1 MKLLLL
7 LGLMSAGIF
16 SVPSAEPARL
26 EFIARS
32 RVRSSSNTNDF
43 QVAEKKIQWDPRKTA
58 IVVCDMWDKHWCKG
72 ASERVAE
79 MAPTMNQVLQLA
91 RAQGVFVIHA
101 PSDTIKFYENTPQRK
116 LAREAPKAPLNS
128 PLKRWTALTPGREAR
143 LPIDD
148 TDGGC
153 DCQPQCKTF
162 TAWKKEI
169 DLLEIDAADAIT
181 DDGNEVYNLMQ
192 QRGIE
197 NLIVMGVHA
206 NMCVLGRSF
215 SIRQMVNLGKNV
227 LLMRDLTDSMYNS
240 RMAPFVNHFRGTDL
254 VIEHIEKYWCP
265 SVTSTGFTGKPA
277 FRFREDAQA
286 KAGGPAA
293 GNETVAAMVKTFQ
306 PRGQNVVPGAAPSA
320 PASALQKFKTVAGL
334 ELELVAAEPVI
345 RQPVSMTFDER
356 GRLWVVQYLQYPFP
370 AGLKVVKYD
379 EYLRAVFDKV
389 PPPPPHHVRGADRIT
404 ILEDKD
410 GDGVF
415 ETHKDFLD
423 GLNIATSVLPG
434 RGGVYVLNPPY
445 LLFYADR
452 NRDDIPD
459 GDPEVLLSGFG
470 LEDTHAVANSLTWG
484 PDGWIYGGQGST
496 CTANVKGKRFLGQA
510 IWRFHPVT
518 HDFEL
523 FAEGGGNT
531 FGIEIDTK
539 GRIFSGHNG
548 DGTRGFHFVQGGY
561 YQKIWGKHGP
571 LTNPHAYGFFPF
583 MKHEGEKPRFSHSL
597 IVYEGG
603 ELPFEG
609 QMLSIL
615 PLHSRVQLSSIE
627 RDGSTLR
634 TVDKTHLVDSDDPW
648 FRPVDIKAG
657 PDGAVYIADWY
668 DIRLTHLDP
677 RDNWDRSNGRIYRLK
692 SKQTVPR
699 KPFDLAAQTGDE
711 LVSFLSHSNKW
722 FRQQALRV
730 LGDRRDPKV
739 IPRLTQLLR
748 DDAHALEALWALHLS
763 GGWSEKIALSALNH
777 RDPHVRRWAIRLLG
791 DDLKI
796 SGKVRD
802 EFLRLAK
809 KEGDAEVRSQLASTA
824 RRLSGRDALPIIEAL
839 GARNDDDNDPQIP
852 LLLWWALED
861 KAISHREAVV
871 NWLRASPSPLV
882 SRHLIARL
890 AQRYAAEQS
899 DEGFGVLATLFE
911 IGIKANRPMLL
922 RGLRDAL
929 KNVIPDAVPEKLLRA
944 IAFQEG
950 DDAALLQGIQARFGI
965 PEAVT
970 LAVQALT
977 NQATPHGQR
986 LELIEVLGQRK
997 EKKAVPGLVMLF
1009 LNSSDAN
1016 IQKSAASAL
1025 QNFDEPAIAE
1035 KLLTARSRPD
1045 ERPGAP
1051 ALLTGLLSKRAS
1063 WALALLREVDRDPP
1077 KGAEVSRESLDRI
1090 RLYDQP
1096 EIQAL
1101 LRKHWGSLRSSP
1113 SEKQERM
1120 AQVAKIVAEGKGNV
1134 ARGKELFT
1142 TACGSCHKL
1151 FGEGATLAPELTGYD
1166 RQNLDFLL
1174 VAIVDPSAGIRE
1186 EYLNFELEKR
1196 DGLTLTGLLVE
1207 QNPQTVIIEDPQ
1219 EGRTTVARRDI
1230 KSLRASAVSRMPEG
1244 LLDAFNAEQVRD
1256 LFAYLRSQPSSVAAN
1271 R

>member
-1 MKLLLL
+1 MKPLLLL
-7 LGLMSAGIF
+7 ALFSAGIF
-16 SVPSAEPARL
+16 SAHSAEPARL
-26 EFIARS
+26 EFIGRS
-32 RVRSSSNTNDF
+32 RTRSTSNTNDF
-43 QVAEKKIQWDPRKTA
+43 QLVEKKIQWEPHKTA

-101 PSDTIKFYENTPQRK
+101 PSDTIKFYENTPQRQ
-116 LAREAPKAPLNS
+116 LARDAPKAPLPS

-148 TDGGC
+148 SDGGC
-153 DCQPQCKTF
+153 DCQPQCKNF

-169 DLLEIDAADAIT
+169 DLLKIDATDAIT

-192 QRGIE
+192 QRSID

-265 SVTSTGFTGKPA
+265 SITSTAFTGKPA
-277 FRFREDAQA
+277 FRFREDAPT

-293 GNETVAAMVKTFQ
+293 GNETVAAMIKTFQ
-306 PRGQNVVPGAAPSA
+306 PRGQTAVPGAAPSA
-320 PASALQKFKTVAGL
+320 PDAALQKFKTAAGL

-389 PPPPPHHVRGADRIT
+389 PQPPPHHVRGADRIT

-452 NRDDIPD
+452 NHDDIPD

-484 PDGWIYGGQGST
+484 PDGWIYGAQGST

-531 FGIEIDTK
+531 FGIEIDAK

-561 YQKIWGKHGP
+561 YQKTWGKHGP

-583 MKHEGEKPRFSHSL
+583 MKHTGEKPRFSHSL
-597 IVYEGG
+597 IIYEGG

-609 QMLSIL
+609 RMISIL
-615 PLHSRVQLSSIE
+615 PLHSRVQLSSLE
-627 RDGSTLR
+627 RDGSTFR

-692 SKQTVPR
+692 SKQAAPA
-699 KPFDLAAQTGDE
+699 KPFDLAAQTSEE
-711 LVSFLSHSNKW
+711 LVSLLSHSNKW

-730 LGDRRDPKV
+730 LGDRKDATV
-739 IPRLTQLLR
+739 IPRLRKLFR
-748 DDAHALEALWALHLS
+748 DDVHALEAVWALYLC
-763 GGWSEKIALSALNH
+763 GGWSEEIALSALNH

-791 DDLKI
+791 DDRKI
-796 SGKVRD
+796 SGKVRE

-809 KEGDAEVRSQLASTA
+809 NEGDAEVRSQLASTA
-824 RRLSGRDALPIIEAL
+824 RRLSDTLPIIEAL
-839 GARNDDDNDPQIP
+839 SARNDDNDPQIP
-852 LLLWWALED
+852 LLLWWALEE
-861 KAISHREAVV
+861 KAISSREAVLD
-871 NWLRASPSPLV
+871 WLRSPPSPLV
-882 SRHLIARL
+882 SRHLLARL

-899 DEGFGVLATLFE
+899 DEGFATLATLFE
-911 IGIKANRPMLL
+911 AGNRANRPMLL
-922 RGLRDAL
+922 RGLKDAL
-929 KNVIPDAVPEKLLRA
+929 KNAVPDAVPDKLLRA
-944 IAFQEG
+944 VAFQEG
-950 DDAALLQGIQARFGI
+950 DDAAVLQGIQVRLGI
-965 PEAVT
+965 PEAVAA
-970 LAVQALT
+970 AVQTLT
-977 NQATPHGQR
+977 NRATPRGER
-986 LELIEVLGQRK
+986 VELIEVLGQRK
-997 EKKAVPGLVMLF
+997 EKKAVPGLVALF
-1009 LNSSDAN
+1009 LSSSDTN
-1016 IQKSAASAL
+1016 IQKSAAAAL
-1025 QNFDEPAIAE
+1025 QNFDDPEIAG
-1035 KLLTARSRPD
+1035 KLLAARFRAGD
-1045 ERPGAP
+1045 RPGMP

-1063 WALALLREVDRDPP
+1063 WALALLREVDRDPQ
-1077 KGAEVSRESLDRI
+1077 KRSEIAREALERI

-1120 AQVAKIVAEGKGNV
+1120 AQVAKIIAGGNGNA

-1142 TACGSCHKL
+1142 TTCGSCHKL

-1174 VAIVDPSAGIRE
+1174 TAIVDPSAGIRE

-1219 EGRTTVARRDI
+1219 EGRTTVARREI

-1244 LLDAFNAEQVRD
+1244 LLDAFDPKQVQD

-1271 R
+1271 Q